1 MLRCKHQ
8 KQIGGLIMNKFIDED
23 YRKYNAEQ
31 LQKSV
36 AELKAKT
43 EKGEMD
49 LEEYRIRIKALFQI
63 TLENMLGIKI
73 EGAIA

>member
-1 MLRCKHQ
+1 
-8 KQIGGLIMNKFIDED
+8 MNKFIDED